1 MMSALRRRFQLE
13 WRGVG
18 EARGV
23 TLWSKAVATRGG
35 SDPLLLVVLVIV
47 RREKY
52 ADFSQQTALPFV
64 CHRFILT
71 GSIPTRWHEKY
82 ADPVSLILTGL
93 LPMPCAEFV
102 VGLQPEVCVCVFVFS
117 KVPFGASG
125 ASPSCPCRRYV
136 LCM

>member
-1 MMSALRRRFQLE
+1 MSALRRRFQLE

-71 GSIPTRWHEKY
+71 GSIPTR
-82 ADPVSLILTGL
+82 S
-93 LPMPCAEFV
+93 AEFV
-102 VGLQPEVCVCVFVFS
+102 VGLQPEVCVCVCFQ
-117 KVPFGASG
+117 
-125 ASPSCPCRRYV
+125 
-136 LCM
+136 